1 MAIVPSLVVALVAGA
16 KGANDLI
23 VFSSVVMSLHLPL
36 ALVPLLKMTD
46 LPLKMGRCR
55 NTTVLSLVSWVLTGV
70 VVLANMSLVWSAA
83 IAPLLSDPSAHVLL
97 LVLWCSTSVF
107 YFILLG

>member
-1 MAIVPSLVVALVAGA
+1 
-16 KGANDLI
+16 
-23 VFSSVVMSLHLPL
+23 
-36 ALVPLLKMTD
+36 
-46 LPLKMGRCR
+46 
-55 NTTVLSLVSWVLTGV
+55 VLSLVSWVLTGV

-107 YFILLG
+107 YFILLGYLTLAPVKRRCELPGCVIECDAAALDEARQVTEPLLREAQAS